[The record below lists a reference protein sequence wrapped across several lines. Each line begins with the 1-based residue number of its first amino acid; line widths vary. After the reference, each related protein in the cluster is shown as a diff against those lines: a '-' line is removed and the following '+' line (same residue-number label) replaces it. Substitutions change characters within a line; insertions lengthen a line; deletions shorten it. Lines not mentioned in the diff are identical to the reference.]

1 MDKASVRSKIKQER
15 RRLGREFCHNAA
27 LSLLEQ
33 FQISKILNPFQHI
46 AVYLSHDNEMGL
58 GPLIQELWVQDKKV
72 YLPVLHPDR
81 QNELCFIPY
90 TQSTLL
96 KPNKYGILEPEYIAS
111 QIIELSSLDAVLMP
125 LIAFDRQGHRLGT
138 GGGYYDR
145 TFSSA
150 KTAKAPLLIGCAYQ
164 FQFYDMLPAEA
175 HDVPMDS
182 VVTEQQI
189 YQFRE
194 RGSD

>member
-27 LSLLEQ
+27 
-33 FQISKILNPFQHI
+33 KTLNPFQHI
-46 AVYLSHDNEMGL
+46 AVYLSHDNEMDL
-58 GPLIQELWVQDKKV
+58 SPLIQELWAQGKKV
-72 YLPVLHPDR
+72 YLPLLHSER
-81 QNELCFIPY
+81 ENELCFTLY
-90 TQSTLL
+90 TPSTLL

-111 QIIELSSLDAVLMP
+111 QLIEISKLEAVLMP

-145 TFSSA
+145 TFSPA
-150 KTAKAPLLIGCAYQ
+150 KITKAPLLIGCAYQ
-164 FQFYDMLPAEA
+164 FQFCDMLPAEA